1 MTESGASN
9 EDVEASPRALATPG
23 DRRQARAAAVWNT
36 FTYVAVVVAAL
47 YAVFT
52 VSHFLFLDPAIRL
65 IMMGTAATSCLIC
78 LATFVYLKQRPVRH
92 ALAHPLAL
100 LITAIITLNSGMH
113 LYLSG
118 EPNETTNF
126 VLVLLGCGIFYY
138 STRWLLLA
146 LTLILGTWLG
156 ISGTIEQGN
165 DGVHLAFFVFEISV
179 LSLLVHTIRMR
190 SFDRLLD
197 TQFANDFQRQ
207 QLTDAV
213 QEKARAEERL
223 RRLSEATF
231 EAVFLHRNGTI
242 VDTNEQATQLFG
254 YTREEFLNTSMDEL
268 LAPEVRERSPFGRKT
283 LHSSTGSERDGKIH
297 ESIALH
303 KNGHR
308 FTIEFGALKDRP
320 DALGID
326 ATAVRDI
333 TARRQL
339 ENRMRDFV
347 ENAVDYIYETD
358 AKGNYTYVNAAT
370 QRLLSTGDTLI
381 GKNCIDFIHPADVRR
396 VQTQLAAQD
405 FSAQPRLY
413 QEFRIC
419 VHHDDMERWIGQNVQ
434 PIFTGDTPT
443 GYRIVGRNIT
453 DRVMAIRQALTARRQ
468 AEEANRSK
476 SRFLSSMSHELRTP
490 LNGILGFTQLL
501 LEEVHG
507 PLNPAQYED
516 LVNVSGCSNHL
527 LNLIE
532 DLLDLSKADI
542 DAINLHLQPMS
553 VNQIVDSA
561 AAMVQASA
569 DEKSVE
575 LAFRIPE
582 GLGVEVDERRARQIL
597 INLLSNA
604 VKFSPPNAR
613 VDISAHRTHEGMIEL
628 HVSDR
633 GPGIPEAHQTQ
644 VFSEFFQSDLV
655 RDANLGGSGIGL
667 ALVKKLVHL
676 HGGAV
681 GYQDRKGGGSV
692 FWFTLQSTEAELP
705 AVTDR
710 PPSNGRPHHPCS
722 GRILVVDDVDT
733 NVFLIENALSPR
745 GYTVAVARN
754 GEEAVELTSEFKPDL
769 ILMDMH
775 MPVMD
780 GFEAT
785 TKVRNLPGF
794 ERTPIIA
801 LTASVN
807 EFAITDCIAAGCNEH
822 LGKPVQLETLYER
835 VAHYCTPAPPPR
847 MGHQAVAPPTGSSL
861 RILVAD
867 DTERNQSFM
876 AAFFKHLPD
885 TVTFVGDGLEA
896 VERVRQEEFDVVLM
910 DVRMPRMNGL
920 DATRTIREEKD
931 AKRLPIVGLSGL
943 DDQDDIQAC
952 LKAGMNDFL
961 TKPIRFARLL
971 EALELYRQPVP
982 PEASGPGES
991 PDHATPE

>member
-9 EDVEASPRALATPG
+9 EDVEASPRALATPE

-36 FTYVAVVVAAL
+36 FTYVAAVVAAL

-156 ISGTIEQGN
+156 ISGTIEQGS
-165 DGVHLAFFVFEISV
+165 DSVHLAFFVFEISV
-179 LSLLVHTIRMR
+179 LSLLVHTIRIR

-213 QEKARAEERL
+213 QKKARAEERL
-223 RRLSEATF
+223 RRLSDATF
-231 EAVFLHRNGTI
+231 EAIFLHRNGTI
-242 VDTNEQATQLFG
+242 VDVNEQATQLFG

-339 ENRMRDFV
+339 EHRMRDFV
-347 ENAVDYIYETD
+347 ENAVDFIYETD
-358 AKGNYTYVNAAT
+358 DKGRFTYMNAAT
-370 QRLLSTGDTLI
+370 YRVLSRGENLI
-381 GKNCIDFIHPADVRR
+381 GRNCYDYVHPAHLRR
-396 VQTQLAAQD
+396 IKAQIKNQD
-405 FSAQPRLY
+405 FSSQPRVY
-413 QEFRIC
+413 QEFRINI
-419 VHHDDMERWIGQNVQ
+419 HNDDMERWIGQNVQ
-434 PIFTGDTPT
+434 PIFDGTKLL
-443 GYRIVGRNIT
+443 GYRVVGRNVT
-453 DRVMAIRQALTARRQ
+453 DRVMAIRQALTARRE

-507 PLNPAQYED
+507 PLSESQHND
-516 LVNVSGCSNHL
+516 LVNVSDCSTHL

-542 DAINLHLQPMS
+542 DAITLHLVVTTVTQM
-553 VNQIVDSA
+553 VDSA
-561 AAMVQASA
+561 AAMVRASA
-569 DEKSVE
+569 NEKCIE
-575 LAFRIPE
+575 LALRIPE
-582 GLGVEVDERRARQIL
+582 ELCVEVDERRARQIL
-597 INLLSNA
+597 INLMSNA
-604 VKFSPPNAR
+604 VKFSPRNGR
-613 VDISAHRTHEGMIEL
+613 IDISAHLTAEGMVEF
-628 HVSDR
+628 HVADR
-633 GPGIPEAHQTQ
+633 GPGIPEAHQSQ
-644 VFSEFFQSDLV
+644 VFSEFFQSDHV

-676 HGGAV
+676 HGGEV
-681 GYQDRKGGGSV
+681 GYQDRKGGGSL
-692 FWFTLQSTEAELP
+692 FWFTLNATTATMPVSTDSAS
-705 AVTDR
+705 A
-710 PPSNGRPHHPCS
+710 NGRELDECS
-722 GRILVVDDVDT
+722 GRILLVDDVNT
-733 NVFLIENALSPR
+733 NAFFIEKALVPR
-745 GYTVAVARN
+745 GYTVAIARN
-754 GEEAVELTSEFKPDL
+754 GLEAVELTPTFNPDL

-780 GFEAT
+780 GFQAT
-785 TKVRNLPGF
+785 TKIRTLPGY
-794 ERTPIIA
+794 ETTPIIA

-807 EFAITDCIAAGCNEH
+807 EFAISDCIAAGCNEH
-822 LGKPVQLETLYER
+822 LGKPVQLQVLYER
-835 VAHYCTPAPPPR
+835 IAHYCAAETPRDPR
-847 MGHQAVAPPTGSSL
+847 SNGSSKPAGKAL
-861 RILVAD
+861 RVLIAD
-867 DTERNQSFM
+867 DMERNREFM
-876 AAFFKHLPD
+876 AAFFQHLPD
-885 TVTFVGDGLEA
+885 SAEFVSDGGAA
-896 VERVRQEEFDVVLM
+896 VERACGEAFDVVLM
-910 DVRMPRMNGL
+910 DVQMPVMNGL
-920 DATRTIREEKD
+920 DATRRIREEKD
-931 AKRLPIVGLSGL
+931 VETLPIIGLSGL
-943 DDQDDIQAC
+943 DDHDDIQEC

-961 TKPIRFARLL
+961 TKPIRFARLR
-971 EALELYRQPVP
+971 EALDTYRQPAESKATSP
-982 PEASGPGES
+982 ITAPESVKS
-991 PDHATPE
+991 D